1 MGDGWGTLSKM
12 GGAPPTVSTPFPP
25 PLPKA
30 FVFIE
35 SLLPAFPVDEKGI

>member
-1 MGDGWGTLSKM
+1 MGK
-12 GGAPPTVSTPFPP
+12 GGETFLRRGEHPHGFHSLPP